1 MVRPAER
8 AAFDRIL
15 LHVVDTLFQAVR
27 RDNDMIEI
35 IHPAMVDYNATG

>member
-1 MVRPAER
+1 MKS
-8 AAFDRIL
+8 AFGNFYTETGA
-15 LHVVDTLFQAVR
+15 HVVDTLFQAVR